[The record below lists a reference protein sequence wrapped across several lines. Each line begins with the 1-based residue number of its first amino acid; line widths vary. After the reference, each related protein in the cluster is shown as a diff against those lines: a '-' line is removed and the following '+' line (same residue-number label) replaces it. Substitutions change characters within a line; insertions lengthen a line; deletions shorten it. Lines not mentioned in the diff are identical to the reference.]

1 MTFHFRTMWHER
13 RRQAQAM
20 SPTEFLEWEN
30 RQEAR
35 HELLDGEIVAM
46 TGGTVAHA
54 ALILQLGSALFN
66 HLRGTPCRVFTS
78 DLKVRAAENLFYP
91 DVVVSCDPQDNDSVL
106 CNNPKLIIEVL
117 SNSTA
122 SKDRHKK
129 RLAYQQIDSL
139 EEYVLVAQEAKHV
152 EIYRRADRWQ
162 ATVHTDGETRLR
174 SVDFVLAMDDL
185 YAGLD

>member
-1 MTFHFRTMWHER
+1 
-13 RRQAQAM
+13 M
-20 SPTEFLEWEN
+20 SAVARPRPLSPDEFLEWEN
-30 RQEAR
+30 RQENR

-54 ALILQLGSALFN
+54 ALILQLGSALLN
-66 HLRGTPCRVFTS
+66 HLRGSPCRVFAS
-78 DLKVRAAENLFYP
+78 DLKVRAAENVFYP

-122 SKDRHKK
+122 SKDRHQK
-129 RLAYQQIDSL
+129 RQAYQCIDSL

-152 EIYRRADRWQ
+152 EIYRCADRWQ
-162 ATVHTDGETRLR
+162 AAVHTDGAIALR
-174 SVDFVLAMDDL
+174 SVDFLLALDQL